1 LRFFWTL
8 LKSGFFFSD
17 PSGMIYDS
25 NIQSDISNQ
34 NRRNKDR
41 TTFSGEAVLRWSH
54 DFDTPVRYQVV
65 DRSEGGMRIVSQF
78 PLSEGMTGVITRYL
92 PEGTSVHQPMMVAW
106 SSSEPDDDGYHC
118 GIWFF
123 GSN

>member
-1 LRFFWTL
+1 MRFFWTL

>member
-1 LRFFWTL
+1 MV
-8 LKSGFFFSD
+8 D
-17 PSGMIYDS
+17 AEGMIYDS
-25 NIQSDISNQ
+25 HIQSDTTNQ
-34 NRRNKDR
+34 NRRNRDR
-41 TTFSGEAVLRWSH
+41 ATYCGEAVLRWSH
-54 DFDTPVRYQVV
+54 DFDTPIRYQVV
-65 DRSEGGMRIVSQF
+65 DRSDGGMRIVSQF

-92 PEGTSVHQPMMVAW
+92 PEGESVHQPMMVAW

>member
-1 LRFFWTL
+1 VV
-8 LKSGFFFSD
+8 D
-17 PSGMIYDS
+17 AEGMINDS
-25 NIQSDISNQ
+25 KIQAESTHQ
-34 NRRNKDR
+34 NRRDRNR
-41 TTFSGEAVLRWSH
+41 TTYSGEAVLRWSH